1 MNWAVPLSHPRAEL
15 VRGTHSDM
23 AKISTNF
30 ASEQLQASADS
41 ALQVVLAAGPAG
53 PALVEEWIKAAN
65 AAAVQA
71 VAELGEGPARK
82 AARRGLNV
90 LKARGVNIPTPSR
103 AARVPNAPA
112 PELAR
117 EAWLL
122 PPDSSGT
129 LAVVLAERQVS
140 GSYNAAFVY
149 FRDGQNILRVQTGS
163 LGLSRIKDTM
173 SQALGGAGYG
183 PVSVPWAWA
192 QYRVAERRAW
202 HLARSV
208 PEPLGMTATQKLLE
222 GSPTAAPPHPFDEE
236 GLALGD
242 EDAEKLARDS
252 AVLHQWPEFRS
263 WLPPER
269 SVQEL
274 LMQIGRRLSPDQ
286 QLPREQLDPIMREQ
300 VAAATDRYFTPDRRA
315 VLAQRMKDSGL
326 SVLARLGE
334 TAALQVAAVVHVTR
348 GAGLITNPPSAVQF
362 LTGYFDKALALLA
375 AQQGGQLRIPIPR
388 PAASA
393 SGEAGSDTEASAP
406 DDASAGESAP
416 AASSEHAPQP
426 EQA

>member
-1 MNWAVPLSHPRAEL
+1 
-15 VRGTHSDM
+15 M
-23 AKISTNF
+23 AKTSTNF
-30 ASEQLQASADS
+30 ASEQLQASAGS
-41 ALQVVLAAGPAG
+41 AIQVVLAAGADG

-71 VAELGEGPARK
+71 VAELGDGPARK
-82 AARRGLNV
+82 AARRGINV
-90 LKARGVNIPTPSR
+90 LKARGVSIPALAR
-103 AARVPNAPA
+103 ALPNAPA

-129 LAVVLAERQVS
+129 LAVVLAERQQS
-140 GSYNAAFVY
+140 GSYNTAFVY

-173 SQALGGAGYG
+173 NQALGGAGYG

-222 GSPTAAPPHPFDEE
+222 SSPTAAPPHPFDEE

-300 VAAATDRYFTPDRRA
+300 VAAATDRYFTPERRT

-393 SGEAGSDTEASAP
+393 SGEAGKESTAEDAAP
-406 DDASAGESAP
+406 GEP
-416 AASSEHAPQP
+416 AAGSTENAPEP

>member
-1 MNWAVPLSHPRAEL
+1 
-15 VRGTHSDM
+15 M

-30 ASEQLQASADS
+30 ASEQLQASAGS
-41 ALQVVLAAGPAG
+41 ALQVVLAAGADG

-71 VAELGEGPARK
+71 VAEHGEGPARK
-82 AARRGLNV
+82 TARRGLNV
-90 LKARGVNIPTPSR
+90 LKARGVNIP
-103 AARVPNAPA
+103 APVRPA
-112 PELAR
+112 SVQQAVPELTR

-122 PPDSSGT
+122 PPDSGGT
-129 LAVVLAERQVS
+129 LGVVLAERQAS

-163 LGLSRIKDTM
+163 LGLSRIKETM
-173 SQALGGAGYG
+173 NQALGGAGYG

-222 GSPTAAPPHPFDEE
+222 SSPTAAPPHPFDEE

-274 LMQIGRRLSPDQ
+274 LMQIGRRLSPEQ
-286 QLPREQLDPIMREQ
+286 QLPREQLDPIIREQ
-300 VAAATDRYFTPDRRA
+300 VAAATDRYFTPERRA

-393 SGEAGSDTEASAP
+393 ATEAGTDEGTAATA
-406 DDASAGESAP
+406 DDAAATESEPAGSTEN
-416 AASSEHAPQP
+416 APQH